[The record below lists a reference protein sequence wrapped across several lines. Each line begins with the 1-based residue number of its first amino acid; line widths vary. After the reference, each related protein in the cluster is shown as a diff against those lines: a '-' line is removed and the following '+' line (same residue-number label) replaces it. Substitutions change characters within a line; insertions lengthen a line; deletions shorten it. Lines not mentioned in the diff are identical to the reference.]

1 MGANYM
7 HEKFWEITDFSG
19 NPYFTFDGHF
29 TGTGLGDFLLGDP
42 FNAEGSVGDSHQN
55 LRTNFY
61 AGYLQDDWRVRPNLT
76 FNLGIRYQFQQTPYD
91 VEDRTQWFD
100 PTLGRP
106 VTSLSGGVRNGIADP
121 DWHDVSPRLGFAY
134 TPSFSKNTVVR
145 ASGGIFYAT
154 DYFNIL
160 QILVYG
166 PAFYTTQSLYSDP
179 STPTLSLTNL
189 FPAAALGGSGTSD
202 NSLNK
207 ANRTPYVQEWSFNVQ
222 HTFGRNWLLSVGYM
236 GNMGRR
242 GDSWVN
248 INAPRVD
255 PTGLIP
261 IQQRVRWPNYS
272 WVSQTSNM
280 GMISYNGLTAQL
292 EKRVSSGLYFL
303 GSYTYSHALSRLADG
318 LDRASDNFDFDI
330 LDKQNS
336 DYDQR
341 HRLVLSYLYE
351 LPFGRGKTISLTGIS
366 GPVDHVVGRLEA

>member
-1 MGANYM
+1 MSIVVGRHNLKLGAIFM

-55 LRTNFY
+55 LRTNYY

-91 VEDRTQWFD
+91 IEDRTQWFD

-106 VTSLSGGVRNGIADP
+106 VTSLSGGVRNGIVDP

-166 PAFYTTQSLYSDP
+166 PAFYTTQSLYS
-179 STPTLSLTNL
+179 N
-189 FPAAALGGSGTSD
+189 
-202 NSLNK
+202 
-207 ANRTPYVQEWSFNVQ
+207 
-222 HTFGRNWLLSVGYM
+222 
-236 GNMGRR
+236 
-242 GDSWVN
+242 
-248 INAPRVD
+248 
-255 PTGLIP
+255 
-261 IQQRVRWPNYS
+261 PNYS
-272 WVSQTSNM
+272 DAFPHERFPRRRVGWVRYQRQ
-280 GMISYNGLTAQL
+280 QL
-292 EKRVSSGLYFL
+292 
-303 GSYTYSHALSRLADG
+303 
-318 LDRASDNFDFDI
+318 I
-330 LDKQNS
+330 
-336 DYDQR
+336 
-341 HRLVLSYLYE
+341 
-351 LPFGRGKTISLTGIS
+351 
-366 GPVDHVVGRLEA
+366 